1 MDRTFVA
8 RRMDHLRDELMHK
21 GLWNEEDDKVY
32 QQVRMVMINELEA
45 HQSKPSLLHGD
56 LWGGNYMFLT
66 DGRPAL
72 FDPAPLYGDREFDLG
87 ITTVFGVL
95 RMNFMMNMPN
105 TILWQRCRKT
115 VGILQIIFIYGSF
128 IKIWWNVCE

>member
-1 MDRTFVA
+1 MGWQLYV
-8 RRMDHLRDELMHK
+8 
-21 GLWNEEDDKVY
+21 
-32 QQVRMVMINELEA
+32 
-45 HQSKPSLLHGD
+45 
-56 LWGGNYMFLT
+56 LT